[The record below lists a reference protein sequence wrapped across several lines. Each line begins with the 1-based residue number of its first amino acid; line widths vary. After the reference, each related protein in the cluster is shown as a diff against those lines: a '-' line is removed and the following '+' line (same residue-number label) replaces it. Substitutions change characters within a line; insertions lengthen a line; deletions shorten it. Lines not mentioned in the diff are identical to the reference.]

1 MRILYNSINHDVVC
15 TDQDVE
21 YTNHD
26 VVYTFHGN
34 NLEIDQVISIFV
46 YSKKNVFYWK
56 IRTIIPSSSY
66 GRIYQ
71 TRDVRPEQDGGKACV
86 LSDEDTTEH
95 GHGGFRGTDH
105 LPRIGLEQG

>member
-1 MRILYNSINHDVVC
+1 MVC

-26 VVYTFHGN
+26 VVYIFHGD
-34 NLEIDQVISIFV
+34 NLEIDEIVIIFV
-46 YSKKNVFYWK
+46 YSKKNVFYLK
-56 IRTIIPSSSY
+56 IRTIVLITIVDYPLDLRA
-66 GRIYQ
+66 GHKR
-71 TRDVRPEQDGGKACV
+71 DGGKAGV